1 MKNYEIDGRKLT
13 YKIYDD
19 GYDICLDYKPWI
31 SQREPFI
38 PYPSLGYEGSCIK
51 QIEQLSGIKSGSETT
66 EERLQVL
73 ENENKRLGN
82 VLDDVL
88 TNIIPTLVGE
98 SEENEDE

>member
-1 MKNYEIDGRKLT
+1 MRYEIDGRKIT
-13 YKIYDD
+13 YKIYKN
-19 GYDICLDYKPWI
+19 GYDIYLDYKLWI

-51 QIEQLSGIKSGSETT
+51 QVEQLVGLKSINM

-73 ENENKRLGN
+73 EDENKRLGN

-88 TNIIPTLVGE
+88 TNIIQTLVGE

>member
-1 MKNYEIDGRKLT
+1 M
-13 YKIYDD
+13 
-19 GYDICLDYKPWI
+19 WI

-51 QIEQLSGIKSGSETT
+51 QVEQLVGIKSINM

-73 ENENKRLGN
+73 EDENKRLRN

-98 SEENEDE
+98 SEENEYE